1 MGFRYHAVDAHFSS
15 LRPHMNKNWVRL
27 LPAIIRRRL
36 DGQHNLQDIIGNIGW
51 LFVDKALR
59 MGVGFFVGV
68 WVIRYLGPERYGALN
83 FAFAF
88 VALFSVL
95 STLGLEAIV
104 VRDIVHDP
112 SCRDETL
119 ASAFVLK
126 LIGGGVTLILAVA
139 VITVIR
145 PDESIYWWL
154 VGIAAAATIFQAL
167 DVIDYRYQAE
177 VRSKYTVY
185 ARNAAFLI
193 VALLKVTLIVTN
205 APLVTFGW
213 ASLCETALASLGLLL
228 ICRLQGQSLRP
239 STATISRAR
248 HLLRQSWPLIISTLF
263 VVILMRTDQVMLGQ
277 MRGDKEVGIF
287 SAALALSEI
296 WYFVPMAITSSVFPA
311 MVQAW
316 KTDEN
321 LFYQRLKRL
330 YLVMVWLSLAVAI
343 PLTLF
348 SSEIVGVLYGGEY
361 HSTAA
366 VLSIHCWAGVFLFLG
381 VVSNMWFLLEN
392 LNHYTLYRCIV
403 GATVNVGLNL
413 VLIPEYGAKG
423 AAIST
428 LVAQAAASYLFD
440 LVNRRTRI
448 LFAMKSESLL
458 FFIPLT
464 VKYAISAMRR
474 DRSRNA

>member
-1 MGFRYHAVDAHFSS
+1 V
-15 LRPHMNKNWVRL
+15 NKYWVKL

-36 DGQHNLQDIIGNIGW
+36 DGQYNLQGVIGNIGW
-51 LFVDKALR
+51 LFVDKILR

-83 FAFAF
+83 FALAF
-88 VALFSVL
+88 VALVSVL
-95 STLGLEAIV
+95 ATLGLEGIV

-126 LIGGGVTLILAVA
+126 LMGGGVTLVLAVA
-139 VITVIR
+139 IIIVVR
-145 PDESIYWWL
+145 PKESIYWWL

-167 DVIDYRYQAE
+167 DVIDYWYQAE

-193 VALLKVTLIVTN
+193 VAILKILLIVIH
-205 APLVTFGW
+205 APLVAFAW
-213 ASLCETALASLGLLL
+213 AGLSEIALVSLGLLL
-228 ICRLQGQSLRP
+228 ICRSQGQSLNP
-239 STATISRAR
+239 YLATISRAKS
-248 HLLRQSWPLIISTLF
+248 LLRQSWPLVLSTLF

-277 MRGDKEVGIF
+277 MRGDKDVGIF
-287 SAALALSEI
+287 SAALALSEV

-316 KTDEN
+316 KTDEK
-321 LFYQRLKRL
+321 LFLQRLKRL
-330 YLVMVWLSLAVAI
+330 YVLMIWLSLAVAI
-343 PLTLF
+343 PLTIF
-348 SSEIVGVLYGGEY
+348 SGEIVATLYGSEY
-361 HSTAA
+361 RSTAA

-381 VVSNMWFLLEN
+381 VVSNMWYLMEN

-413 VLIPEYGAKG
+413 VLIPEYGAIG

-428 LVAQAAASYLFD
+428 LAAQAAASYLFD
-440 LVNRRTRI
+440 LMNKRTRI
-448 LFAMKSESLL
+448 LFALKTESFL

-464 VKYAISAMRR
+464 ARYAVRAVRHDKNS
-474 DRSRNA
+474 NA

>member
-1 MGFRYHAVDAHFSS
+1 
-15 LRPHMNKNWVRL
+15 MNKNWVRL